1 MDVTLGDLAAK
12 SSIDDVAAAVV
23 DVAHMETDHLEEAW
37 VEGTVGAA
45 AHSTSADSAVIA
57 TLADRTSCA
66 GRVRKERQ
74 QKLESSTEACGMKWG
89 GKVVATFV
97 RLP

>member
-1 MDVTLGDLAAK
+1 MAAK

-23 DVAHMETDHLEEAW
+23 DVAHMETDHHEAS

-74 QKLESSTEACGMKWG
+74 QKLESSTEACGMKWE